1 MKKVLFIVMMAV
13 ATIGSA
19 SAVDIAKSEVFVK
32 CNNERVFNS
41 LVKYLEADSYQSA
54 QLKEVFAVTE
64 VAIKNAIQ
72 KGDSEKLEKA
82 FSYNLGGAKRILSK
96 DQYKKYLRVI
106 NLSYHNSN
114 AALLAQNNQ

>member
-1 MKKVLFIVMMAV
+1 MMAV

-54 QLKEVFAVTE
+54 
-64 VAIKNAIQ
+64 IKNAIQ

-82 FSYNLGGAKRILSK
+82 FSYNLGGAKQILSK

>member
-96 DQYKKYLRVI
+96 DQYKKYQRVCKEERFDCR
-106 NLSYHNSN
+106 
-114 AALLAQNNQ
+114 